1 MAKHMVLVHGAWQG
15 SWSFDLIKPL
25 LEQTGWQVH
34 AVDLPNNGWNNETQI
49 VANQQ
54 NYCEHVVQVIQQI
67 GEPVVLLGHSGGGL
81 TISAVAEQIPNMIS
95 HLVYLVGMMLPS
107 EMSFL
112 DFKKLCEQH
121 FPDEDF
127 AGISPYLTFT
137 QDGYSVVS
145 QEGAKKIFL
154 QDCEPKLAQQLIE
167 KLRAQP
173 ETGRDLK
180 PVLTPERFGRVP
192 RIYVEALYDQS
203 LSINMQR
210 LMQQLQPDHLQV
222 MTMQTGHVPQAV
234 EPELLIEKLSQL
246 LVEKVSA

>member
-1 MAKHMVLVHGAWQG
+1 MAKHIVLVHGAWQG

-25 LEQTGWQVH
+25 FEQTGWQVH
-34 AVDLPNNGWNNETQI
+34 AVDLPDNGWNSDTQLT
-49 VANQQ
+49 ANQD
-54 NYCEHVVQVIQQI
+54 NYCDFVVRMIQKI

-81 TISAVAEQIPNMIS
+81 TISAVAEQIPDLIS

-107 EMSFL
+107 DMSFL
-112 DFKKLCEQH
+112 DFKRLCEQH

-137 QDGYSVVS
+137 EDGYSIVS
-145 QEGAKKIFL
+145 PEGAKKIFL
-154 QDCEPKLAQQLIE
+154 QDCEPVLTEHLIDQL
-167 KLRAQP
+167 RPQP
-173 ETGRDLK
+173 ETGLDLK
-180 PVLTPERFGRVP
+180 PTLTSARFGTVP

-222 MTMQTGHVPQAV
+222 ISMQTGHVPQAV
-234 EPELLIEKLSQL
+234 QPKL
-246 LVEKVSA
+246 LVEKLNQLFDEKVLV